1 MSKEQRKVEWSLDFE
16 NMRVRAGQ
24 FVAEVMGGT
33 VEAKKAALQEPL
45 AGATSCRVKLS
56 FSIGR
61 ASIEAL
67 DAASLNLFEAQ
78 LSYIGEYEYEVSG
91 KADRRI
97 SLRQK
102 ADFPRDV
109 ATALSK
115 AQDLY
120 WNVALARHLPFQLEL
135 RGGVGEAE
143 IDLSHV
149 QADTVKL
156 DTGVGKVTLTLP
168 AQERL
173 VSVDIRGGVGLT
185 AVRMPA
191 GVCGEVKIK
200 GGVGQVRLQ
209 ITEGSAVRLEAK
221 SGLGAI
227 KLPASLIQVEDG
239 RAKRAWQTAA
249 FDSAKR
255 PISIRFI
262 GGVGHFELTTRD
274 SDS

>member
-1 MSKEQRKVEWSLDFE
+1 
-16 NMRVRAGQ
+16 MRVRAGQ
-24 FVAEVMGGT
+24 FVAETMGGT
-33 VEAKKAALQEPL
+33 AEAKEAVLQEPL
-45 AGATSCRVKLS
+45 AGAKTCRVKLA
-56 FSIGR
+56 FSVGR

-78 LSYIGEYEYEVSG
+78 LSYIGEYEYEASG
-91 KADRRI
+91 EADRRI

-109 ATALSK
+109 ASALSK

-120 WNVALARHLPFQLEL
+120 WHVALARRLPFQLEL
-135 RGGVGEAE
+135 RCGVGEAE
-143 IDLSHV
+143 IDLSDV
-149 QADTVKL
+149 QADTIKL

-209 ITEGSAVRLEAK
+209 IAEGSAVRLEAK

-227 KLPASLIQVEDG
+227 KLPASLIQAEAG
-239 RAKRAWQTAA
+239 RAKRTWQTA
-249 FDSAKR
+249 DYDGAKR
-255 PISIRFI
+255 PIFIKFI
-262 GGVGHFELTTRD
+262 GGLGRFELTNED
-274 SDS
+274 SVC